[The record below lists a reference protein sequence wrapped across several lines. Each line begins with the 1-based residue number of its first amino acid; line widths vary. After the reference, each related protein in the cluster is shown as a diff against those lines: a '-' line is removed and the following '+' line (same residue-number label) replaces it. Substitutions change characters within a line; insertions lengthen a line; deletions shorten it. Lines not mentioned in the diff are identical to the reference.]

1 MNNSSNLNLKKL
13 HPVLRW
19 VLFVTGFISI
29 ALALIGIFLPV
40 LPTVP
45 FLLLALGCFA
55 RSSERFYTWLLEHA
69 HLGQLIRPYI
79 QGEGVPQAT
88 KIKAIALIWIS
99 ITISVLFLLET
110 LWVRVL
116 LLVIASSVTAY
127 LWYLPTAKTG
137 DDN

>member
-1 MNNSSNLNLKKL
+1 MNNSPNQDLEKLN
-13 HPVLRW
+13 PVLRG
-19 VLFVTGFISI
+19 VLFVAGFISI

-69 HLGQLIRPYI
+69 HLGQLIRPYV

-99 ITISVLFLLET
+99 IAISVLFLLET
-110 LWVRVL
+110 FWVQIV
-116 LLVIASSVTAY
+116 LLVIACGVTIY
-127 LWYLPTAKTG
+127 LWCLPTAKTK
-137 DDN
+137 